1 MKKYLIFLVLL
12 FTLKAYSQTITTNQ
26 DTSGNYYKVLTFPA
40 SVRNF
45 IFTNDDLANTVIIA
59 TDSTQTQTATILKA
73 GEVIT
78 FLNLYVPTTTAKFY
92 YKSQTSGQTIIFRAW
107 GY

>member
-12 FTLKAYSQTITTNQ
+12 FTIKAYSQTVTFSQ
-26 DTSGNYYKVLTFPA
+26 DTSGNYYKVLTYSS

-45 IFTNDDLANTVIIA
+45 IFTNDDAANTVLLA
-59 TDSTQTQTATILKA
+59 TDTTKTATVLKA
-73 GEVIT
+73 SEVLT
-78 FLNLYVPTTTAKFY
+78 FLNLYVPTITATWY
-92 YKSQTSGQTIIFRAW
+92 YKSQTSGQTIIIRAW